1 MSLESLI
8 TTLQLIMSPG
18 PASSIYARR
27 RTLAWFP
34 RKCFGRIGIIPHT
47 VTEFLIRLPTSG
59 FRDPEHDY
67 VRSRC
72 IPRMLL

>member
-47 VTEFLIRLPTSG
+47 VTDER
-59 FRDPEHDY
+59 
-67 VRSRC
+67 VSR
-72 IPRMLL
+72 PGV